1 MLNELESE
9 SPQMYEAMYN
19 IQAQA
24 LTASAP
30 QARDSGTVMCEA
42 LHLHSDSLPVWIKG
56 VILCFCPCS
65 DYSELPP
72 LTCSNGPRDPVGAYA
87 EEEEENSYDY
97 PKPHLSAA
105 PARRT
110 LSDANSS
117 SSAFSRLS
125 LDSDL
130 GAAASKS
137 NPGLFLGVFLLLFFT
152 V

>member
-1 MLNELESE
+1 MLNEMESE

-30 QARDSGTVMCEA
+30 HQARDSGTVMFKA
-42 LHLHSDSLPVWIKG
+42 LRLYTGSLLV
-56 VILCFCPCS
+56 CS
-65 DYSELPP
+65 EMCNIVFLDCLDYSELPP
-72 LTCSNGPRDPVGAYA
+72 LTCSNGPRDPVGACG

-97 PKPHLSAA
+97 PKPHIPTNL
-105 PARRT
+105 ARRT
-110 LSDANSS
+110 LSDINPT

-125 LDSDL
+125 MDSEL

-137 NPGLFLGVFLLLFFT
+137 Y
-152 V
+152 